1 MPARLARGPV
11 LFAVALLA
19 ALAAAVLLSR
29 RSGESADAGAHAG
42 QGVASAA
49 DSAAPV
55 FLRPAEEHRI
65 GVTYA
70 VALPEALTRD
80 VRIVGQVAAD
90 ETRITAVSLKVDGW
104 VERLYVDF
112 IGREVRTGEP
122 LLELYSP
129 MVASAAEELLLAHRL
144 LAEVGGDSSEAAANA
159 RSLVAS
165 ARRRLAWWDVPAA
178 QIRRI
183 EETGEAPRTVTLRA
197 PFTGVVLEKDVVPG
211 QTAMAGQP
219 LFRLADLA
227 VVWVEGEVFEQD
239 LPLVRVGQ
247 PVEAEFT
254 ALPGTVR
261 TGRIVYVYPTVDE
274 ATRTARV
281 RVELPNGRRDLK
293 PGMYATLR
301 VTVRQ
306 ARQELTVPRSAVL
319 STGTRS
325 LVFKRLPG
333 GRLEPREV
341 RVGLASDSRVQVLD
355 GLAAGD
361 TVVASGTFLVDAESN
376 LGAVLGGMGDMPGM
390 DMAPPVP
397 LLREVPVQPQSAPPS
412 RGEGTPT
419 PHSASGPHAGQGS

>member
-29 RSGESADAGAHAG
+29 RGGESADAGAHAG
-42 QGVASAA
+42 HGAA
-49 DSAAPV
+49 PAVDSAGPV

-90 ETRITAVSLKVDGW
+90 ETRVTAVSLKVDGW

-112 IGREVRTGEP
+112 IGREVRAGEP

-129 MVASAAEELLLAHRL
+129 MVASAAEELLLARRL

-211 QTAMAGQP
+211 QTVMAGQP

-239 LPLVRVGQ
+239 LPLVREGQ

-281 RVELPNGRRDLK
+281 RVALPNGRRDLK

-306 ARQELTVPRSAVL
+306 AREELTVPRSAVL

-325 LVFKRLPG
+325 LVFKRLPD

-341 RVGLASDSRVQVLD
+341 RVGLATDSRVQVLD

-397 LLREVPVQPQSAPPS
+397 LERRGPAAPPS
-412 RGEGTPT
+412 TAP
-419 PHSASGPHAGQGS
+419 PPAAAPHADHGS

>member
-1 MPARLARGPV
+1 
-11 LFAVALLA
+11 
-19 ALAAAVLLSR
+19 
-29 RSGESADAGAHAG
+29 
-42 QGVASAA
+42 
-49 DSAAPV
+49 
-55 FLRPAEEHRI
+55 
-65 GVTYA
+65 
-70 VALPEALTRD
+70 
-80 VRIVGQVAAD
+80 
-90 ETRITAVSLKVDGW
+90 

-112 IGREVRTGEP
+112 IGREVRAGEP

-129 MVASAAEELLLAHRL
+129 MVVSAAEELLLARRL

-211 QTAMAGQP
+211 QTVMAGQP

-239 LPLVRVGQ
+239 LPLVRQGQ

-254 ALPGTVR
+254 ALPGIVR

-281 RVELPNGRRDLK
+281 RVELPNTRRDLK

-325 LVFKRLPG
+325 LVFKRLPD

-341 RVGLASDSRVQVLD
+341 RVGLATDSRVQVLD

-397 LLREVPVQPQSAPPS
+397 LDRRAPA
-412 RGEGTPT
+412 TP
-419 PHSASGPHAGQGS
+419 PPAAPAPAADPHAGHGS

>member
-19 ALAAAVLLSR
+19 ALAAAVFFSR
-29 RSGESADAGAHAG
+29 RDGEPADAAAHAG
-42 QGVASAA
+42 HGTAPAT

-65 GVTYA
+65 GVTSA

-90 ETRITAVSLKVDGW
+90 ETRVTAISLKVDGW
-104 VERLYVDF
+104 VERLHVDF
-112 IGREVRTGEP
+112 IGREVRAGEP

-129 MVASAAEELLLAHRL
+129 MVASAAEELLLARRL

-183 EETGEAPRTVTLRA
+183 EESGEAPRTVTLRA

-211 QTAMAGQP
+211 QTVMAGQP

-239 LPLVRVGQ
+239 LPLVREGQ

-254 ALPGTVR
+254 ALPGIVR

-341 RVGLASDSRVQVLD
+341 RVGLATDSRVQVLD

-397 LLREVPVQPQSAPPS
+397 LDRRGPAAPATPPPATPAPSAD
-412 RGEGTPT
+412 
-419 PHSASGPHAGQGS
+419 PHAGHGS

>member
-29 RSGESADAGAHAG
+29 RGGESADAGAHAG
-42 QGVASAA
+42 HGAAPAS

-70 VALPEALTRD
+70 VALAETLTRD

-104 VERLYVDF
+104 VERLHVDF
-112 IGREVRTGEP
+112 IGREVRAGEP

-129 MVASAAEELLLAHRL
+129 MVASAAEELLLARRL

-211 QTAMAGQP
+211 QTVMAGQP

-239 LPLVRVGQ
+239 LPLVREGQ

-254 ALPGTVR
+254 ALPGIVR

-274 ATRTARV
+274 ATRTARI

-325 LVFKRLPG
+325 LVFKRLPD

-341 RVGLASDSRVQVLD
+341 RVGLATDSRVQVLD

-397 LLREVPVQPQSAPPS
+397 LDRRAPTAPPS
-412 RGEGTPT
+412 AAPAPAADT
-419 PHSASGPHAGQGS
+419 HAGHGS

>member
-29 RSGESADAGAHAG
+29 RGGESADAGAHAG
-42 QGVASAA
+42 HGAA
-49 DSAAPV
+49 PATDSASPV
-55 FLRPAEEHRI
+55 FLRPEEEHRI

-70 VALPEALTRD
+70 VAFPEALIRD

-90 ETRITAVSLKVDGW
+90 ETRITAISLKVDGW

-112 IGREVRTGEP
+112 IGREVRAGEP

-129 MVASAAEELLLAHRL
+129 MVASAAEELLLARRL

-211 QTAMAGQP
+211 QTVMAGQP

-239 LPLVRVGQ
+239 LPLVRQGQ

-254 ALPGTVR
+254 ALPGIVR

-281 RVELPNGRRDLK
+281 RVELPNTRRDLK

-325 LVFKRLPG
+325 LVFKRLPD

-341 RVGLASDSRVQVLD
+341 RVGLATDSRVQVLD

-397 LLREVPVQPQSAPPS
+397 LDRRAPA
-412 RGEGTPT
+412 TP
-419 PHSASGPHAGQGS
+419 PPAAPAPAADPHAGHGS

>member
-29 RSGESADAGAHAG
+29 RGGESADAGGHAG
-42 QGVASAA
+42 RGAAPAS

-90 ETRITAVSLKVDGW
+90 ETRLTVVSLKVDGW

-112 IGREVRTGEP
+112 IGREVRAGEP

-129 MVASAAEELLLAHRL
+129 MVASAAEELLLARRL

-159 RSLVAS
+159 RSLLAS

-183 EETGEAPRTVTLRA
+183 EETGEATRTVTLRA

-211 QTAMAGQP
+211 QAVMAGQP

-254 ALPGTVR
+254 ALPGAVR

-306 ARQELTVPRSAVL
+306 SRQELTVPRSAVL

-325 LVFKRLPG
+325 LVFKRLPD

-341 RVGLASDSRVQVLD
+341 RVGLATDSRVQVLA

-397 LLREVPVQPQSAPPS
+397 LDRRTPATSPPAAPAPAAD
-412 RGEGTPT
+412 PY
-419 PHSASGPHAGQGS
+419 AGPGS